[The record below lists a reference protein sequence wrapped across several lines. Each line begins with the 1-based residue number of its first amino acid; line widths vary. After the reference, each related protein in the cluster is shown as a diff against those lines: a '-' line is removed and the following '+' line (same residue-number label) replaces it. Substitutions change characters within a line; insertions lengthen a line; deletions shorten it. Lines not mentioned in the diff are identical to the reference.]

1 MTQMVEKA
9 FRAASG
15 AGTGTVARKERW
27 VLVANTVAVTVSAV
41 SSVVGMAAPGL
52 LLNGATPGDGAEI
65 YAQAYAVRQLPLTAA
80 FLTALSGRHR
90 RHLVPV
96 LLVSGL
102 VQAGDALIG
111 ATSGIPGMAAGGTL
125 AATLHFASAAWLSRH
140 RQPTAAL
147 A

>member
-1 MTQMVEKA
+1 MVEKV
-9 FRAASG
+9 FRAVFG
-15 AGTGTVARKERW
+15 AGTGAAARKERW
-27 VLVANTVAVTVSAV
+27 VLVANTAAVTVSAV

-65 YAQAYAVRQLPLTAA
+65 YAQVYAVRQLPLTAA
-80 FLTALSGRHR
+80 FLTTLSDRHR

-102 VQAGDALIG
+102 AQAGDALIG
-111 ATSGIPGMAAGGTL
+111 ATSGIPGMAAGGAL
-125 AATLHFASAAWLSRH
+125 AATLHLASAAWLSR
-140 RQPTAAL
+140 RREPAAAL